1 MALPL
6 LAGLASLVPGVISG
20 IVGKKQ
26 HDKYA
31 DMLSGL
37 EMRVPSS
44 VSAAEKIYGTLAEGG
59 LPGYEAKRDQAREV
73 LPSSLNAYKDIVDN
87 PTALMQAMQ
96 TSEQNVNKQLTEL
109 AISDAVSKV
118 QNLSSLAQFKGTTKA
133 GWEGKVQDFNIQKE
147 MAVGQEG
154 MLGVK
159 ELLQGITG
167 GISGG
172 IGGAMA
178 GLNLQG
184 QLDLNKVLQ
193 QAYAGMG
200 GSAASNAA
208 SGGVGAELVSS
219 LIDLINMAKSNDPP
233 AKSFSLPTV
242 PANVK
247 GWN

>member
-20 IVGKKQ
+20 IVGKRQ

-44 VSAAEKIYGTLAEGG
+44 VADAERIYGTLAESG
-59 LPGYEAKRDQAREV
+59 LPGYEVKREQAREV

-87 PTALMQAMQ
+87 PAALMQAMQ

-109 AISDAVSKV
+109 AISDAVAKA
-118 QNLSSLAQFKGTTKA
+118 QNLSNLAQFKGTTKA

-147 MAVGQEG
+147 MAVGQEE

-172 IGGAMA
+172 ISGAMA

-200 GSAASNAA
+200 GGAAGA
-208 SGGVGAELVSS
+208 GLPLEVGAELIPS
-219 LIDLINMAKSNDPP
+219 LSELIAMAGSWAPS
-233 AKSFSLPTV
+233 AKSFSSPITSGSS
-242 PANVK
+242 K
-247 GWN
+247 GR